1 MFRAIS
7 SLVLAL
13 SLFLS
18 FAAIAAPPPSKADLK
33 EAKQL
38 AADAQK
44 ALRKKDYGKA
54 AAAYEAAESKVPS
67 FEYAFGLAKAIELKG
82 EPVEAWRVM
91 ERAKGY
97 GIPPKEIKSYDG
109 FRLKLEQRLYQDNAY
124 LELDVTPAD
133 ALVREKTD
141 GQWMPPHGRWV
152 NRSLSTL
159 RIEAPNYIPTT
170 VQWHHPTGYAAKK
183 RVELVPA
190 SAYGRIRISGGP
202 AGGLIMVDDA
212 ALGSLP
218 RAETRLLPPG
228 KYTVKV
234 EKDKYLSYSQQ
245 VDVRA
250 GQVTDVNVVL
260 EEAESAGQK
269 LVKSKSF
276 WGWMTVG
283 IGGAAVITSGV
294 LLALASGK
302 QSEAEDLNATH
313 TSGYEGY
320 LAEYDA
326 LESDISSYAMGGWV
340 SLGIGLALAGTGTA
354 LLIADSLDDGDE
366 SVEAAGADLHIYPLP
381 TGVGATV
388 RF

>member
-1 MFRAIS
+1 MFRA
-7 SLVLAL
+7 SLSAVLAL
-13 SLFLS
+13 LLFLS
-18 FAAIAAPPPSKADLK
+18 VTAIAAPPPSKDDLK
-33 EAKQL
+33 EAKRL
-38 AADAQK
+38 ATDAQR
-44 ALRKKDYGKA
+44 ALKKKDYDKA
-54 AAAYEAAESKVPS
+54 VSAFEAAESKVPN
-67 FEYAFGLAKAIELKG
+67 FEYAFGLAKAVELKG
-82 EPVEAWRVM
+82 EPIEAWRVM
-91 ERAKGY
+91 ERAKSY
-97 GIPPKEIKSYDG
+97 GVPPKETLSYDG
-109 FRLKLEQRLYQDNAY
+109 FRLKLEQRLYQDHAY

-159 RIEAPNYIPTT
+159 RVEAPNFIPTT

-190 SAYGRIRISGGP
+190 NAYGRVRISGSP
-202 AGGLIMVDDA
+202 AGALIMVDDA

-234 EKDKYLSYSQQ
+234 EKDKYLAYSQQ

-313 TSGYEGY
+313 ISGYDAY
-320 LAEYDA
+320 LSEYDA
-326 LESDISSYAMGGWV
+326 LESDISSFAMGGWV

-354 LLIADSLDDGDE
+354 LLVADSLEEGDE